1 MQKDVF
7 ISEYLAEKI
16 TYFKFHRSVDSL
28 HYKKFCIG
36 YLVKG
41 SAEYLCDGVKYSLK
55 EGDLIYI
62 PKNSVCVSLW
72 EGSPDIVF
80 YSVNFDV
87 SYGEGM
93 EQFGMQVVGGIEEP
107 LLATMVAESA
117 GHYMKSLGHFYILLD
132 QLFSKMEKGCS
143 GKLHMIAPAVQYLKE
158 NCATRTSVEKLA
170 KLCNL
175 SVSGLYIYFKKELGC
190 TPVQYKNNL
199 LIQRAAQLLLDG
211 ELSVEETARKLGFS
225 SMAYF
230 RSLFKNLTGKL
241 PKEFKK

>member
-7 ISEYLAEKI
+7 ISEYFAERI
-16 TYFKFHRSVDSL
+16 TYFESHKSVDSL
-28 HYKKFCIG
+28 HYKKYCIG

-41 SAEYLCDGVKYSLK
+41 NAEYLCDGVKYSLK

-87 SYGEGM
+87 RFGEGM
-93 EQFGMQVVGGIEEP
+93 ELFGMQVVEGIEEL
-107 LLATMVAESA
+107 LLATMVAEFDD
-117 GHYMKSLGHFYILLD
+117 HYMKSLGYFYILLD
-132 QLFSKMEKGCS
+132 QLFSKLKEGHS
-143 GKLHMIAPAVQYLKE
+143 GAPHMIAPAVRYLKE
-158 NCATRTSVEKLA
+158 NCTAKTSVAELA

-175 SVSGLYIYFKKELGC
+175 SVSSLYIYFKGELGC

-211 ELSVEETARKLGFS
+211 DFSVEETAKQLGFS